1 MGEYNIG
8 QFIYRSRKA
17 VGLTQE
23 ELCYN
28 EFGEKC
34 FSVET
39 LSRIEC
45 GKQRPNYRT
54 MHEIMRRLGKEN
66 CFCTPY
72 LKTADYRVLEMKR
85 RLKREITLNN
95 YSQAENLLEQMEQE
109 LSLEYIT
116 NRQYLIRTHALI
128 DQQLG
133 HISVEEALELMEEAL
148 KMTVHSYGTR
158 LFSYEVLLPE
168 EIVIVCN
175 IASCYGKLKDTDKAI
190 TLLQTVNNMLND
202 VTLQFNSYP
211 SGLREMVNRN
221 LILWIG
227 EEGKHREAI
236 IECDRAIE
244 ECLKRDTLNTLPGLY
259 YARAYNMQ
267 KLRENRSEYPDW
279 REDQMDG
286 TEALLFTEPLYSMNE
301 IKLDYIKCALLAELV
316 HDRKGSEKALSA
328 LKKIIS

>member
-8 QFIYRSRKA
+8 QFVYRSRKA

-23 ELCYN
+23 ELCHN
-28 EFGEKC
+28 EFGDKC

-54 MHEIMRRLGKEN
+54 MREIMRRLGKEN

-85 RLKREITLNN
+85 KLKREITLNN
-95 YSQAENLLEQMEQE
+95 YSQAEKLLEQMEQE
-109 LSLEYIT
+109 LSLEYVT

-128 DQQLG
+128 DQHFG
-133 HISVEEALELMEEAL
+133 RISVEETLELMEAAL
-148 KMTVHSYGTR
+148 KMTVHSYGTK

-175 IASCYGKLKDTDKAI
+175 IASCYGKLKNTEKAI
-190 TLLQTVNNMLND
+190 ALLQTVNDMLND
-202 VTLQFNSYP
+202 ETLQFNSYP
-211 SGLREMVNRN
+211 SGIREMVNRN
-221 LILWIG
+221 RILWIG
-227 EEGKHREAI
+227 EQGKHREAI
-236 IECDRAIE
+236 TECDRAIE
-244 ECLKRDTLNTLPGLY
+244 DCLKRDTLNTLPSLY

-267 KLRENRSEYPDW
+267 KLRENLSECPD
-279 REDQMDG
+279 RKEDQMNRAE
-286 TEALLFTEPLYSMNE
+286 TLLFTEPLYSTDE

-316 HDRKGSEKALSA
+316 HDRNGSEKALSA
-328 LKKIIS
+328 LQKIIS